1 MPLLDPAAE
10 YFLATYDA
18 GSVNA
23 AARRLYVTNSVI
35 SRHISRLERELGT
48 ALFDRLSTGM
58 VPTEAGRAFAGYARR
73 VLAETTSIEAELQGR
88 SATRARI
95 SVAAVGGVLHSVL
108 PRVCASFHRRHP
120 QSQIRVVRATPLQ
133 VSAMVKDGTVDVGV
147 TYNLSLATDVVV
159 RFSQQAILQAVMNR
173 GHPLSGMHS
182 VSMRQIAK
190 YPLALS
196 LTTSTSRALIE
207 ALAATHLIPIE
218 PVFEIDNLAAV
229 LEFVATTEAVTV
241 LNPRTI
247 SAQDQDRVTV
257 VPLQEPELRQR
268 TLQVQCHARRA
279 TSPAL
284 ESFIEI
290 LVAMIGAQPAGHQ

>member
-120 QSQIRVVRATPLQ
+120 QSQIRVVRATPSQ

-159 RFSQQAILQAVMNR
+159 RFSQQAVLQAVMSR
-173 GHPLSGMHS
+173 SHPLSGARS
-182 VSMRQIAK
+182 VSVRQIAT

-196 LTTSTSRALIE
+196 LTTSTGRASSTSCRERSPTIGT
-207 ALAATHLIPIE
+207 ASP
-218 PVFEIDNLAAV
+218 P
-229 LEFVATTEAVTV
+229 TTGRAWAG
-241 LNPRTI
+241 PRTGRRCTGSRTGERSRRWRSRSTSSGKSSLGPDI
-247 SAQDQDRVTV
+247 RPGGLPPLSGAGVGSA
-257 VPLQEPELRQR
+257 
-268 TLQVQCHARRA
+268 
-279 TSPAL
+279 S
-284 ESFIEI
+284 
-290 LVAMIGAQPAGHQ
+290 